1 MTEPLHTHRLLTA
14 TMTLVALLGWGTY
27 AYSTHSSATRDQDR
41 LEVIARITTER
52 DALHSEHQ
60 RLVSGQL
67 KLVSEQQRVQGELAL
82 ANTQLAA
89 AREEIALLAPQ
100 RNVQRRATWARSSLA
115 LRPVKRSRSVRRR
128 RKHARRLRSDDPP
141 RGRRGKRGDPGR
153 RAARRYRT

>member
-14 TMTLVALLGWGTY
+14 TMTVVALLGWGTY

-41 LEVIARITTER
+41 LEAIARITTER

-82 ANTQLAA
+82 ANSQLAA

-100 RNVQRRATWARSSLA
+100 RNVAKKGDMGAVQPGAPLRKAVHTRPTEAKARSKVA
-115 LRPVKRSRSVRRR
+115 QR
-128 RKHARRLRSDDPP
+128 
-141 RGRRGKRGDPGR
+141 
-153 RAARRYRT
+153 

>member
-14 TMTLVALLGWGTY
+14 TMTVVALLGWGTY

-41 LEVIARITTER
+41 LEAIARITTER

-100 RNVQRRATWARSSLA
+100 RNVAKKGRHGRGPAWRSVTESVPHA
-115 LRPVKRSRSVRRR
+115 PTEAKKVRSRVAQR
-128 RKHARRLRSDDPP
+128 
-141 RGRRGKRGDPGR
+141 
-153 RAARRYRT
+153 

>member
-14 TMTLVALLGWGTY
+14 TMTVAALVGWGTY

-41 LEVIARITTER
+41 LEAIARITTER
-52 DALHSEHQ
+52 DALHSEQQ

-67 KLVSEQQRVQGELAL
+67 KLASEQQRLQGELAL

-100 RNVQRRATWARSSLA
+100 RNVAKKGDMGAVQPGAPLRKAVHTRPTEAKKVRSKVAQR
-115 LRPVKRSRSVRRR
+115 
-128 RKHARRLRSDDPP
+128 
-141 RGRRGKRGDPGR
+141 
-153 RAARRYRT
+153 

>member
-1 MTEPLHTHRLLTA
+1 MTDPLHTHRLLTA
-14 TMTLVALLGWGTY
+14 SMTVVALLGWGTY

-41 LEVIARITTER
+41 FEAIARITTER

-100 RNVQRRATWARSSLA
+100 RNVAKKGDMGAMQPGAPSRKAVQKHASEEKARSKVA
-115 LRPVKRSRSVRRR
+115 QR
-128 RKHARRLRSDDPP
+128 
-141 RGRRGKRGDPGR
+141 
-153 RAARRYRT
+153 

>member
-1 MTEPLHTHRLLTA
+1 MTDALQTHRLLTA
-14 TMTLVALLGWGTY
+14 SMTVVALLGWGTY

-41 LEVIARITTER
+41 LEAIARITTER

-100 RNVQRRATWARSSLA
+100 RNVAKKGDMGAVQPGAPLRKAVHTRPTEAKKVRSKVAQR
-115 LRPVKRSRSVRRR
+115 
-128 RKHARRLRSDDPP
+128 
-141 RGRRGKRGDPGR
+141 
-153 RAARRYRT
+153 

>member
-14 TMTLVALLGWGTY
+14 TMTVVALLGWGTY

-41 LEVIARITTER
+41 LEAIARITTER

-100 RNVQRRATWARSSLA
+100 RNVAKKGDMGAMQPGAPSRKAVQKHASEEKARSKVA
-115 LRPVKRSRSVRRR
+115 QR
-128 RKHARRLRSDDPP
+128 
-141 RGRRGKRGDPGR
+141 
-153 RAARRYRT
+153 